1 MKSGSILLLGP
12 TNSGKS
18 TLLNKIVGKR
28 VTMVSRKQ
36 QSTTFNQ
43 KAVINISEAEFI
55 FNDTPGIFA
64 STKRISNKM
73 TNSAFSELDQV
84 HLIFL
89 VIDISKK
96 NEIEIK
102 KIIETLKNKIKKNQK
117 VFLLLNKTDKV
128 KKNTVLKK
136 IDKFKNLDL
145 FESIFPI
152 SALSNTGIENL
163 LNFTKNYLPKR
174 KNRYSTKKKL
184 FIKKELF
191 YSEVTREKIYDIV
204 HKEIPYQCKVLTEK
218 VVKSKDSVKIYQMI
232 KVNKK
237 SHKNILIGKNGST
250 LKEIGI
256 LARKEISNFE
266 NKKIHLFLFVKLFS
280 EKNI

>member
-55 FNDTPGIFA
+55 FSDTPGIFA

-89 VIDISKK
+89 VIDVSKK
-96 NEIEIK
+96 I
-102 KIIETLKNKIKKNQK
+102 QK
-117 VFLLLNKTDKV
+117 T
-128 KKNTVLKK
+128 
-136 IDKFKNLDL
+136 
-145 FESIFPI
+145 S
-152 SALSNTGIENL
+152 
-163 LNFTKNYLPKR
+163 YLWD
-174 KNRYSTKKKL
+174 N
-184 FIKKELF
+184 
-191 YSEVTREKIYDIV
+191 
-204 HKEIPYQCKVLTEK
+204 
-218 VVKSKDSVKIYQMI
+218 
-232 KVNKK
+232 
-237 SHKNILIGKNGST
+237 
-250 LKEIGI
+250 
-256 LARKEISNFE
+256 
-266 NKKIHLFLFVKLFS
+266 
-280 EKNI
+280 

>member
-1 MKSGSILLLGP
+1 M
-12 TNSGKS
+12 
-18 TLLNKIVGKR
+18 
-28 VTMVSRKQ
+28 
-36 QSTTFNQ
+36 
-43 KAVINISEAEFI
+43 
-55 FNDTPGIFA
+55 
-64 STKRISNKM
+64 
-73 TNSAFSELDQV
+73 
-84 HLIFL
+84 
-89 VIDISKK
+89 
-96 NEIEIK
+96 
-102 KIIETLKNKIKKNQK
+102 
-117 VFLLLNKTDKV
+117 
-128 KKNTVLKK
+128 
-136 IDKFKNLDL
+136 
-145 FESIFPI
+145 
-152 SALSNTGIENL
+152 
-163 LNFTKNYLPKR
+163 NFTKNYLPKR

-218 VVKSKDSVKIYQMI
+218 VIKSKDSVKIYQMI

-256 LARKEISNFE
+256 LARKEISNYE

>member
-117 VFLLLNKTDKV
+117 VFLILNKTEKV
-128 KKNTVLKK
+128 KKNTVL
-136 IDKFKNLDL
+136 
-145 FESIFPI
+145 
-152 SALSNTGIENL
+152 
-163 LNFTKNYLPKR
+163 
-174 KNRYSTKKKL
+174 
-184 FIKKELF
+184 
-191 YSEVTREKIYDIV
+191 EK
-204 HKEIPYQCKVLTEK
+204 
-218 VVKSKDSVKIYQMI
+218 
-232 KVNKK
+232 
-237 SHKNILIGKNGST
+237 
-250 LKEIGI
+250 
-256 LARKEISNFE
+256 
-266 NKKIHLFLFVKLFS
+266 
-280 EKNI
+280 